1 MNIDWLE
8 ILGPLAIVAFA
19 VLNWFFGRFRDNEEA
34 PAQPSGGEQED
45 RARRIQEE
53 IRRKIAQRQGRIV
66 ERQPRT
72 PASAPPRR
80 ISMPRPEVVV
90 SPPPPPPPV
99 RRPVQQASEAAVLA
113 MPAPDFIDQ
122 WDEFERQR
130 EESER
135 ILSKARERG
144 ARKHTDG
151 QAASGRGEFVGSLIS
166 MLRSPE
172 GARKAFL
179 YSEVFGI
186 PVGFRPRPTFTPISD
201 QQA

>member
-34 PAQPSGGEQED
+34 PAQPSGSEQED

-53 IRRKIAQRQGRIV
+53 IRRKIAQRQGRIE
-66 ERQPRT
+66 ERQSRT
-72 PASAPPRR
+72 PAPPAPPRHT
-80 ISMPRPEVVV
+80 SMPRPEVVA
-90 SPPPPPPPV
+90 PPPPPPPV

-113 MPAPDFIDQ
+113 TPAPDFIDQ

-135 ILSKARERG
+135 ILSKARESR
-144 ARKHTDG
+144 AQKHTYG

-172 GARKAFL
+172 GARRAFL